1 MSPASRDPRASVA
14 TMWQTRPTRRQSD
27 RKVAGVAAAIARRYD
42 VDPVLVRIGFV
53 VAAFYGVGILLY
65 LAAWATLEPD
75 PNDPP
80 RGPLAHG
87 TVVRWLLYLV
97 LVIATLGAIHD
108 LVTGDLDLL
117 VGLLVV
123 GGLLYLLQTSRGD
136 RGLELARMEQPGTAG
151 LAGTEHPGT
160 PDTEQPGTADT
171 GQPGTVATASPTP
184 TGPRSRA
191 TSVTI
196 AAMLVAAG
204 ICGAVLLLG
213 DSGPQG
219 PRLLVGVLLAVVGVG
234 LLVGSFT
241 RGGRGLI
248 VLAIPLLLIGY
259 GVTRFPAQ
267 HWQGAGELRTAP
279 ASVSEVAASY
289 DRTFGQIELDLRP
302 LDLTAPT
309 VPPGAPPP
317 DATGPA
323 PLVSTAPPDVAGGVP
338 PNATGPAPPGSIA
351 PVGPVRTRVTVGAGE
366 AIVWVPA
373 NADVRVHCHAATG
386 DVDCLG
392 NQGVRS
398 GAGPDGSDGPTADA
412 RVESLGADGVA
423 GGRTLELDVSVGFGH
438 VEVRRG

>member
-1 MSPASRDPRASVA
+1 
-14 TMWQTRPTRRQSD
+14 MWQTRPTRRQSD
-27 RKVAGVAAAIARRYD
+27 RKIAGVAAAIARRYD

-53 VAAFYGVGILLY
+53 VAALSGVGILLY

-136 RGLELARMEQPGTAG
+136 RGLELARTEQPGTTAPAGTEQPGPAGTEQPGTAG
-151 LAGTEHPGT
+151 
-160 PDTEQPGTADT
+160 T
-171 GQPGTVATASPTP
+171 GQPGTVATASPTT
-184 TGPRSRA
+184 TGPRSRV

-204 ICGAVLLLG
+204 ICGTVLLLG

-219 PRLLVGVLLAVVGVG
+219 PRLLVGVLLAVLGVG
-234 LLVGSFT
+234 LLVGSCT

-323 PLVSTAPPDVAGGVP
+323 PPRS
-338 PNATGPAPPGSIA
+338 TGPA
-351 PVGPVRTRVTVGAGE
+351 VPVRTSVTVGAGE

-373 NADVRVHCHAATG
+373 HADVRVHCHAATG

-423 GGRTLELDVSVGFGH
+423 GGRTLELNVSVGFGH